1 MVCYF
6 YAVFLT
12 YRIAYFKIPQMK
24 ILVKSAKIIDNESP
38 YNNKVMDILVENGII
53 KEIASSIT
61 IHKPDLEINFENLHV
76 SQGWFDSSV
85 SFGEP
90 GFEERETLKNG
101 LKTAAYSGFTAIALN
116 PANDPVTDNKGTVSF
131 LLKNSENQAVTLLPI
146 GALTR
151 KSESKDLAEL
161 YDMQQAGAIAFGD
174 YKKSVSNPNLLKLA
188 LQYTQNFDGMVMSFP
203 QEDRIALNGQV
214 NEHEN
219 STLLGLKGI
228 PALAE
233 ELQITRD
240 LYILEYTGGKLHIPT
255 ISTARSVE
263 IIRDAKERGLDV
275 TCSVAIHNLFFTDEV
290 LHEFDT
296 NAKVLPPLRTKTD
309 VKALIS
315 GVKDGTIDMVT
326 SDHLP
331 MDVEHKKVEFDN
343 ALFGTLGLESALGA
357 LLQLFSVRTAVK
369 VLTSGKARFNL
380 NENVIDEGSP
390 ADFSFFDPDKEY
402 TFQKEHIWSTSHN
415 SLFLKNQLKGKVY
428 GILVNEDFV
437 SSLSETK

>member
-1 MVCYF
+1 
-6 YAVFLT
+6 
-12 YRIAYFKIPQMK
+12 MK

-53 KEIASSIT
+53 KEIAPSIKT
-61 IHKPDLEINFENLHV
+61 RKHDLEIKFENLHV

-90 GFEERETLKNG
+90 GFEERETLENG
-101 LKTAAYSGFTAIALN
+101 LKTAGYSGFTAIALN
-116 PANDPVTDNKGTVSF
+116 PGNNPVTDNKGVVSY
-131 LLKNSENQAVTLLPI
+131 LLKNAEGQPVTLLPI
-146 GALTR
+146 GALTN
-151 KSESKDLAEL
+151 KSEGKDMAEL

-174 YKKSVSNPNLLKLA
+174 FKNSVSNPNLLKLA
-188 LQYTQNFDGMVMSFP
+188 LQYFQNFDGLVMSFP

-219 STLLGLKGI
+219 STLLGLKGL

-240 LYILEYTGGKLHIPT
+240 LYLLEYTGGKLHIPT
-255 ISTARSVE
+255 ISTAKSVE

-290 LHEFDT
+290 LSEFDT
-296 NAKVLPPLRTKTD
+296 NAKVLPPLRTKSD
-309 VKALIS
+309 VKALIA

-326 SDHLP
+326 SDHIP

-343 ALFGTLGLESALGA
+343 AFFGTLGLESALGA
-357 LLQLFSVRTAVK
+357 MLQLFTVKTAIK
-369 VLTSGKARFNL
+369 ILTSGKSRFNL
-380 NENVIDEGSP
+380 NETVIDEGSP
-390 ADFSFFDPDKEY
+390 ANFSFFDPDVEY
-402 TFQKEHIWSTSHN
+402 TFEKGHIWSSSQN
-415 SLFLKNQLKGKVY
+415 SLFLGKQLKGKVY
-428 GILVNEDFV
+428 GILVGEDF
-437 SSLSETK
+437 LSPEAEAKQ